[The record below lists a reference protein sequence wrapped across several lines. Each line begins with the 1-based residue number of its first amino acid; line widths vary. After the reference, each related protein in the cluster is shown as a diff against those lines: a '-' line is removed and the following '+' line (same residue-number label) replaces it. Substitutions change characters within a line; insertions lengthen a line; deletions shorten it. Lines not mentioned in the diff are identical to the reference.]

1 MDLKQKKPSRNQ
13 FLPFSLPTIEEDEI
27 SEVVDS
33 LRSGWI
39 TTGPK
44 VIRFEEDFKNYIG
57 CSHAVA
63 VNSGTAGLHISLMAT
78 EISDGDEVI
87 TTPMTFAA
95 TVNTIVIQ
103 RAKPVFA
110 DINPETLN
118 INPDFI
124 DEKITPRTKAI
135 IPVHFAGQSCDLDR
149 ISSIAKKH
157 NLLVIEDAAHAVGSE
172 YKGVKIGKTGTLAVF
187 SFHPIKNITT
197 GEGGIITTESAD
209 LAEKLRLLRFHG
221 ISKEAWKRY
230 SAKGSPH
237 YEILLPG
244 LKYNMLDIQAAI
256 GIHQLRKL
264 DGFIEKR
271 ENFAKRYDNIL
282 KEIPEIIT
290 PGRVTYDCRH
300 AWHLYI
306 IKLRLEALRITRDE
320 FIEELKKENIGTGI
334 HFTAIHLHPFYANKF
349 GFKRGDFPNA
359 EYASDRI
366 ISLPL
371 YPKMKDEDIDY
382 VIEAIKKIVNAN
394 KI

>member
-1 MDLKQKKPSRNQ
+1 MNLKPKKPSRNQ

-39 TTGPK
+39 TSGPK

-78 EISDGDEVI
+78 DISDGDEVI
-87 TTPMTFAA
+87 TSPMTFAA
-95 TVNTIVIQ
+95 TINTIVLQ
-103 RAKPVFA
+103 RAKPVFV
-110 DINPETLN
+110 DIDPDTLN
-118 INPDFI
+118 IDAEEI
-124 DEKITPRTKAI
+124 EKKITKKSKAI
-135 IPVHFAGQSCDLDR
+135 IPIHFAGQPCDMDE
-149 ISSIAKKH
+149 ITDIARKY
-157 NLLVIEDAAHAVGSE
+157 NLTVIEDAAHAVGTE
-172 YKGVKIGKTGTLAVF
+172 YKKIKIGNISNLSVF

-197 GEGGIITTESAD
+197 GEGGMITTKDEGLAD
-209 LAEKLRLLRFHG
+209 KLRLLRFHG

-230 SAKGSPH
+230 GKEGSPQ

-256 GIHQLRKL
+256 GIHQLKKL
-264 DGFIEKR
+264 DRFIEIRKR
-271 ENFAKRYDNIL
+271 IVEKYDNAL
-282 KEIPEIIT
+282 KDIPEIII
-290 PGRVTYDCRH
+290 PGRVNYECLH

-306 IKLRLEALRITRDE
+306 IKLRLEMLKISRNE
-320 FIEELKKENIGTGI
+320 FIDELKKENIGTGI
-334 HFTAIHLHPFYANKF
+334 HFTAVHLNPFYEKEF

-359 EYASDRI
+359 EFASDRI

-371 YPKMKDEDIDY
+371 YPLMKDEDVNY
-382 VIEAIKKIVNAN
+382 VIDKIKKIVKMNR
-394 KI
+394 K

>member
-1 MDLKQKKPSRNQ
+1 MNLKPKKPSRNQ

-39 TTGPK
+39 TSGPK

-78 EISDGDEVI
+78 DISDGDEVI
-87 TTPMTFAA
+87 TSPMTFAA
-95 TVNTIVIQ
+95 TINTIVLQ
-103 RAKPVFA
+103 RAKPVFV
-110 DINPETLN
+110 DIDPDTLN
-118 INPDFI
+118 IDAEEI
-124 DEKITPRTKAI
+124 EKKITKKSKAI
-135 IPVHFAGQSCDLDR
+135 IPIHFAGQPCDMDE
-149 ISSIAKKH
+149 ITDIARKY
-157 NLLVIEDAAHAVGSE
+157 NLTVIEDAAHAVGTE
-172 YKGVKIGKTGTLAVF
+172 YKKIKIGNISNLSVF

-197 GEGGIITTESAD
+197 GEGGMITTKDEGLAD
-209 LAEKLRLLRFHG
+209 KLRLLRFHG

-230 SAKGSPH
+230 GKEGSPQ

-256 GIHQLRKL
+256 GIHQLKKL
-264 DGFIEKR
+264 DRFIEIRKR
-271 ENFAKRYDNIL
+271 IVEKYDNAL
-282 KEIPEIIT
+282 KDIPEIII
-290 PGRVTYDCRH
+290 PGRVNYECLH

-306 IKLRLEALRITRDE
+306 IKLRLEMLKISRNE

-334 HFTAIHLHPFYANKF
+334 HFTAVHLNPFYEKEF

-359 EYASDRI
+359 EFASDRI

-371 YPKMKDEDIDY
+371 YPLMKDEDVNY
-382 VIEAIKKIVNAN
+382 VIDKIKKIVKMNR
-394 KI
+394 K

>member
-1 MDLKQKKPSRNQ
+1 MDLKQKKPPRNQ

-95 TVNTIVIQ
+95 TVNTIVLQ

-124 DEKITPRTKAI
+124 EENITPRTKAI

-157 NLLVIEDAAHAVGSE
+157 KLLVIEDAAHAVGSE

-197 GEGGIITTESAD
+197 GEGGIITTESVD

-230 SAKGSPH
+230 SAKGSPQ

-371 YPKMKDEDIDY
+371 YPKMKDEDIDD